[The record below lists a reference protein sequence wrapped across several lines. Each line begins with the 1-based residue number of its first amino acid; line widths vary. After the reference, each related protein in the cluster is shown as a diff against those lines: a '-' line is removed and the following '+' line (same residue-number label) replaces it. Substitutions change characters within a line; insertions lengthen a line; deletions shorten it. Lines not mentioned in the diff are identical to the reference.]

1 VHPAQW
7 SAKAVA
13 AGQNVRQTDFGQ
25 VENLAEKGTITG
37 PGGAAFGAPNLVVD
51 CPIVSRD

>member
-1 VHPAQW
+1 
-7 SAKAVA
+7 
-13 AGQNVRQTDFGQ
+13 

-37 PGGAAFGAPNLVVD
+37 PGGAPFGAPNLVVV